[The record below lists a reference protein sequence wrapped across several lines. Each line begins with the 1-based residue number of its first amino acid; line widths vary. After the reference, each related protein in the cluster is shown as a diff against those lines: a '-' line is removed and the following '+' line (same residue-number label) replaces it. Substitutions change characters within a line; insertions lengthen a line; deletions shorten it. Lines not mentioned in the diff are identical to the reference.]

1 MNRFAESIVKFKW
14 LIILAV
20 AGLTVFFSYQANN
33 LHINADIISSL
44 PDDDPAARL
53 YKEIGTQFGGNDMGM
68 IVLETD
74 DVFKAEVIQHVK
86 QITDSLKY
94 TYGISTVTSLTNI
107 LDIKSSEWG
116 IEIGKLVDEYDLPVE
131 QSQLDSLKN
140 YVFSKEMY
148 KGAVVSEDGTATA
161 IMFTLLPDEDKQAV
175 AKEIKDKIETLDL
188 PETIYFGG
196 LPMMMNDINDLIVSD
211 IVWLIPIVFF
221 VIAIILLLSFKSF
234 RWVLLPLLTAGL
246 AVIWTMGLMAV
257 TGYELTII
265 SNIIPVVLLA
275 VGSAYTIHV
284 LNSINH
290 NKLADRKQALV
301 QALRHILVPVIL
313 AAVTTA
319 IGFVSFVFGAYLTMI
334 KDFGI
339 FTALGTLIALVLS
352 IFFVPALISGLSM
365 YNKKTVIENEEKQ
378 TILTHKILL
387 PLVKFLFKHPKYT
400 LIGWGVLLMLCIGG
414 ISLIK
419 TSVNM
424 ADYFKKDNPTRVAED
439 VMQKKFGGSLPV
451 FVVFEGD
458 MQSPEVLK
466 MMISTEHF
474 MKEDPNIE
482 ITQSV
487 ADLIEQMNDAMG
499 EGKKIPDDKA
509 KIEQL
514 WFLLDGQD
522 VMPQLV
528 NDNLSKGIIQSKFAS
543 VDSKELEA
551 FTAKMNRFIEENPNE
566 HCKIELTGMPSV
578 YVKLNSS
585 LINSQYNSLLI
596 AIIMVVLIVGLILRS
611 ASKGIFAAIP
621 VVATIIVLF
630 GFMGITGIPLDIA
643 TVLVASIALGIGIDY
658 SIHVITGFNKHL
670 ISHGDAEKAIEETI
684 LLSGKAVII
693 NVISVSAGFLVLL
706 FSQIVPLQNFGLLVA
721 VSMFGSG
728 FGALTLLPVILILVN
743 RKRKIIANNQ

>member
-1 MNRFAESIVKFKW
+1 MNRFAEGIVKFKW

-20 AGLTVFFSYQANN
+20 AGLTVFFSYEAKN
-33 LHINADIISSL
+33 LHINSDIISSL
-44 PDDDPAARL
+44 PDVDPAARL

-74 DVFKAEVIQHVK
+74 DVFKAEVIQHIK

-116 IEIGKLVDEYDLPVE
+116 IEIGKLIDEYDLPVE

-148 KGAVVSEDGTATA
+148 RGAVVSEDGTATA

-175 AKEIKDKIETLDL
+175 AKEIKDKIEALDL

-196 LPMMMNDINDLIVSD
+196 LPMMMNDINDLIISD
-211 IVWLIPIVFF
+211 IVWLIPIVFL
-221 VIAIILLLSFKSF
+221 VIAIVLLLSFKSF
-234 RWVLLPLLTAGL
+234 RGVLLPLLIAGL

-284 LNSINH
+284 LNSIIH

-301 QALRHILVPVIL
+301 QALGYILVPVIL

-339 FTALGTLIALVLS
+339 FTAVGTLIALILS
-352 IFFVPALISGLSM
+352 LFFVPALISGLSM
-365 YNKKTVIENEEKQ
+365 YSKKTVSENEEKQ

-400 LIGWGVLLMLCIGG
+400 LTGWGVLLILCIGG

-424 ADYFKKDNPTRVAED
+424 ADYFTKDNPTRVAED

-482 ITQSV
+482 ITQAV

-514 WFLLDGQD
+514 WFLLDGQE

-528 NDNLSKGIIQSKFAS
+528 NDDLTKGIIQSKFAS
-543 VDSKELEA
+543 VDSKELEV

-596 AIIMVVLIVGLILRS
+596 AILMVVLIVGLILRS
-611 ASKGIFAAIP
+611 TTKGIFAAIP

-670 ISHGDAEKAIEETI
+670 ISHGNAEKAIEETI

-721 VSMFGSG
+721 ISMFGSG

-743 RKRKIIANNQ
+743 RKRKITANNH

>member
-1 MNRFAESIVKFKW
+1 MNRFADGIVKFKW
-14 LIILAV
+14 LIIIAV
-20 AGLTVFFSYQANN
+20 VGLTVFFSYQAKD

-74 DVFKAEVIQHVK
+74 DVFKAEVIQHIK
-86 QITDSLKY
+86 QITDSIKY
-94 TYGISTVTSLTNI
+94 TNGVSTVTSLTNI

-148 KGAVVSEDGTATA
+148 RGAVVSEDGTATA
-161 IMFTLLPDEDKQAV
+161 IMFTLIPEGDKQAV
-175 AKEIKDKIETLDL
+175 AKEIKDKIEALDL
-188 PETIYFGG
+188 PETTYFGG
-196 LPMMMNDINDLIVSD
+196 LPMMMNDINDLIISD
-211 IVWLIPIVFF
+211 MVWLIPIVFI

-234 RWVLLPLLTAGL
+234 RGVLLPLLTAGL
-246 AVIWTMGLMAV
+246 AVIWTIGLMTV

-290 NKLADRKQALV
+290 NKLTDRKKALI
-301 QALRHILVPVIL
+301 QSLGYITVPVIL

-339 FTALGTLIALVLS
+339 FTAVGTLIALMLS
-352 IFFVPALISGLSM
+352 LFFVPALISGLSM
-365 YNKKTVIENEEKQ
+365 YSKKNVIENKEKQ

-387 PLVKFLFKHPKYT
+387 PLVNFLLKHPKYT
-400 LIGWGVLLMLCIGG
+400 LTGWGVLLMLCIGG
-414 ISLIK
+414 ITLIK

-424 ADYFKKDNPTRVAED
+424 ADYFKGDNPTRVAEE
-439 VMQKKFGGSLPV
+439 VMQKKFGGSLPI

-458 MQSPEVLK
+458 MQSPEVLQK
-466 MMISTEHF
+466 MIETEHF
-474 MKEDPNIE
+474 MKEDPNID

-487 ADLIEQMNDAMG
+487 ADLIEQMNDAMREG
-499 EGKKIPDDKA
+499 EKIPDDKA

-514 WFLLDGQD
+514 WFLLEGQD

-528 NDNLSKGIIQSKFAS
+528 NNDLTKGVIQSKFAS
-543 VDSKELEA
+543 VDTKNIEA
-551 FTAKMNRFIEENPNE
+551 FTKKMNRFIEENQNE
-566 HCKIELTGMPSV
+566 YCEIELTGMPSV
-578 YVKLNSS
+578 YDKLNSS
-585 LINSQYNSLLI
+585 LLNSQRNSLLI
-596 AIIMVVLIVGLILRS
+596 AIGLVILIVSAILRS
-611 ASKGIFAAIP
+611 ASKGVFAAIP
-621 VVATIIVLF
+621 VVATIIVLL
-630 GFMGITGIPLDIA
+630 GIMGITGIPLDIA
-643 TVLVASIALGIGIDY
+643 TVLVGSIALGIGIDY
-658 SIHVITGFNKHL
+658 SIHIITGFNNHL
-670 ISHGDAEKAIEETI
+670 LENGDAEKSIESVI
-684 LLSGKAVII
+684 LLSGKAIII
-693 NVISVSAGFLVLL
+693 NVVSVLAGFLVLL
-706 FSQIVPLQNFGLLVA
+706 FSQIVPLQNFGLLIG
-721 VSMFGSG
+721 VSMIGSG
-728 FGALTLLPVILILVN
+728 FSALSLLPAILILAN
-743 RKRKIIANNQ
+743 RKRKITANNH